1 MVLFKPLILSS
12 CLNIEVYSEEL
23 SHIKFEKVESRVSIM
38 PFIKVSKLNTQGFI
52 LNILNGFLF

>member
-1 MVLFKPLILSS
+1 MVLFKPLIL

-38 PFIKVSKLNTQGFI
+38 PFIKVSKLNTKGFI
-52 LNILNGFLF
+52 LNIFGFLF